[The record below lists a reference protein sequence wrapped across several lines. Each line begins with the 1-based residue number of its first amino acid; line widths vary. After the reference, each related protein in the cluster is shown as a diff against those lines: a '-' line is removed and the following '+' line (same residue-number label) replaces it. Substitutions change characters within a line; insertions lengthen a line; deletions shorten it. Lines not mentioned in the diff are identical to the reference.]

1 MRQLNISIP
10 KTITKAG
17 IIFALL
23 FTFFFASP
31 ALSQKP
37 VELHPE
43 VGDTIDLIE
52 KLDYLLFTEIPDSL
66 FDHGALTQNGED
78 YQLKVWHD
86 GNTSEYG
93 ISAEEFE
100 KYSGNVEKLST
111 YYQRQKE
118 KLQAAT
124 KKSLVIKSDSIPPG
138 LDIEWMSEKQKSKMI
153 KESRRYNNLKLE
165 ADEMGLMG
173 FDREKYIRT
182 GGQMEFPLGH

>member
-1 MRQLNISIP
+1 MRQLNTTSP
-10 KTITKAG
+10 KLFSKAPIITA
-17 IIFALL
+17 FLM
-23 FTFFFASP
+23 TFFISTP
-31 ALSQKP
+31 VISQKQ
-37 VELHPE
+37 VELHPQ

-93 ISAEEFE
+93 ISDEEFE

-111 YYQRQKE
+111 YYQQQKE

-124 KKSLVIKSDSIPPG
+124 QKSLVIKSDSIPPG

>member
-1 MRQLNISIP
+1 M
-10 KTITKAG
+10 
-17 IIFALL
+17 
-23 FTFFFASP
+23 TFFISTP
-31 ALSQKP
+31 VISQKQ
-37 VELHPE
+37 VELHPQ

-66 FDHGALTQNGED
+66 FDHGTLTQNGEN

-86 GNTSEYG
+86 NEVDKYDVSVEK
-93 ISAEEFE
+93 FE
-100 KYSGNVEKLST
+100 QYAGNVKKLST

-124 KKSLVIKSDSIPPG
+124 KKSLVIKRDSIPPG

-165 ADEMGLMG
+165 ADELGLMG